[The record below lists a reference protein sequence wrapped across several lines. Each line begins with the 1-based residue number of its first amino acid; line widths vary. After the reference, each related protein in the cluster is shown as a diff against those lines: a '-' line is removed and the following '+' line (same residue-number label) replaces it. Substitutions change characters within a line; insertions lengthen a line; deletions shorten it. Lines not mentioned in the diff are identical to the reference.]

1 MMSSWN
7 SFALCASVAL
17 GACAPAGDALLGD
30 VAPDFSLSDE
40 NPNSTS
46 YGELISPRDHLEKV
60 SGWYFFHAT

>member
-7 SFALCASVAL
+7 SFALCASAAL
-17 GACAPAGDALLGD
+17 VACAPANDVLPGG
-30 VAPDFSLSDE
+30 VAPDFALSDE

-46 YGELISPRDHLEKV
+46 YEQVISPRDHLEKV